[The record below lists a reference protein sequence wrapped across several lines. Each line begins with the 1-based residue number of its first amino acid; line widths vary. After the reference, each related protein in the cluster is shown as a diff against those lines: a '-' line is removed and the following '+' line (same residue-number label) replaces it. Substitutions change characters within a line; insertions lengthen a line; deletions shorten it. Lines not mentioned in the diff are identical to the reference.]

1 MTRNTFSFLLLSAL
15 VASPALAQSYKRLVN
30 QAAES
35 LEDAESAARRARGQC
50 RATAATAIDAATNH
64 VYDLRKEH
72 RARNVETVKN
82 ELSAVAT
89 NASYSGCPVPVLE
102 NLQRAIG
109 LLEEVRIALY
119 NERRDRPGRHD
130 DDDDDDQSPPM
141 PGHFAQLSPL
151 TVQPNAQFENEP
163 AVKVSLPELRLNG
176 LKGHAFY
183 LAARYRSYEGQW
195 NDWVTTQQW
204 TVPTDAFVWRNAFNH
219 FFRASTLAED
229 DFSNGRFVARVA
241 VFDGSTG
248 QELASR
254 EITFQTRLPQ
264 LPPPPNLPPPVV
276 VVHDCGTGN
285 DIGCGMTRN
294 GVAPMDAATYQGVMQ
309 SLRSNQNEMLRA
321 QLARSVFERNGA
333 TAIQFGLMLD
343 LFPNEMMRLSV
354 AQTAASRI
362 VNPQHALGYASK
374 WQNPMLQS
382 QYTQI
387 MLGQSQGM
395 PTQPVPPMPP
405 PGRPPYGQP
414 GRDCGTGN
422 DPGCAMLRNGR
433 AAMDGATFQG
443 IIASLRNTPNE
454 LTRADLCNTVFE
466 GNMLTALQLSAI
478 MDLFGNELT
487 LLDVSKSAA
496 PHVVNPQQA
505 IGLSTHFRNSLLGR
519 DFVEVMARQ
528 R

>member
-1 MTRNTFSFLLLSAL
+1 MTRKTLFPTLLLTAL
-15 VASPALAQSYKRLVN
+15 FANSALAQSYKRLVN
-30 QAAES
+30 QAAEA
-35 LEDAESAARRARGQC
+35 LEDAEMQARRAGGQC
-50 RATAATAIDAATNH
+50 RITAATAIDAATNH

-72 RARNVETVKN
+72 RARNVETVKS
-82 ELSAVAT
+82 ELSGVAT
-89 NASYSGCPVPVLE
+89 SASYSGCPASVLE

-119 NERRDRPGRHD
+119 NERRNRPGRHD
-130 DDDDDDQSPPM
+130 DDDDDNQLPPV

-151 TVQPNAQFENEP
+151 TVQTNAAFEGEP
-163 AVKVSLPELRLNG
+163 AVKISLPELRLSG
-176 LKGHAFY
+176 LRGHTFY

-195 NDWVTTQQW
+195 NEWVTTQQW
-204 TVPTDAFVWRNAFNH
+204 SVPTDAFVWKNAFNH

-241 VFDGSTG
+241 VFDGQSG

-264 LPPPPNLPPPVV
+264 LPPPPNQPPPVV
-276 VVHDCGTGN
+276 VRDCGTGS

-294 GVAPMDAATYQGVMQ
+294 GVAPMDGATFQGVMQ

-354 AQTAASRI
+354 AQTAASHI

-382 QYTQI
+382 QYTQV

-395 PTQPVPPMPP
+395 PMQPVPPPVYPP
-405 PGRPPYGQP
+405 NGQP
-414 GRDCGTGN
+414 MRDCGTGN

-433 AAMDGATFQG
+433 AAMDGSTFQG
-443 IIASLRNTPNE
+443 VLASLRNTPNE
-454 LTRADLCNTVFE
+454 LTRADLCNTVFQ

-487 LLDVSKSAA
+487 LLDVSKNAA
-496 PHVVNPQQA
+496 SHVVNPQAA